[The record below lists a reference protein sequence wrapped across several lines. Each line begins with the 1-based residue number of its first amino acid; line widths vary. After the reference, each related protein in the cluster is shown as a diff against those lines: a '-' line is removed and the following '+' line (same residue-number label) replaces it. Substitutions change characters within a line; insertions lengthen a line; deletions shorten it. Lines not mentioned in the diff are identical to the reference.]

1 MSYRTL
7 GTLALFSVVGVA
19 AAAPFVSLFEK
30 DALSYI
36 KDVTIQRDGPTF
48 GATPWVYGR
57 VIIDEA
63 DSSSPNPQSYLTQVA
78 RLKALEDGVLN
89 TNFLCVEVNEG
100 LVPAPV
106 PYSKFY
112 AYGRA
117 GYLVNLVRDPLLRDD
132 RDAMAGLQLA
142 LWEVAYDD
150 TNGNSDD
157 LLADR
162 FQLFSPTQFNATAR
176 NWANTFLA
184 WSQGQAAGYY
194 YYKSPTWR
202 DQQGVAHQDL
212 VSTVPSPAALLPFAA
227 GLLASLRRR
236 RH

>member
-7 GTLALFSVVGVA
+7 GSLALFSVVGVA
-19 AAAPFVSLFEK
+19 VATPYVSLFEK

-36 KDVTIQRDGPTF
+36 KDVSIQRDGPTF
-48 GATPWVYGR
+48 GATPWVFGR
-57 VIIDEA
+57 VVVDVA
-63 DSSSPNPQSYLTQVA
+63 DSSTPAPQDHLVQAA

-89 TNFLCVEVNEG
+89 TNFLCVEVNQG
-100 LVPAPV
+100 LVPGPV

-117 GYLVNLVRDPLLRDD
+117 GYLVNLVRDPSLRDD

-142 LWEVAYDD
+142 LWEVAYDH
-150 TNGNSDD
+150 TNANGDD

-162 FQLFSPTQFNATAR
+162 FQLFSPGQFNAAAR
-176 NWANTFLA
+176 GWANTFLA
-184 WSQGQAAGYY
+184 WSEGRTAGYY

-202 DQQGVAHQDL
+202 DQEGVAHQDL
-212 VSTVPSPAALLPFAA
+212 VSTVPSPAAILPFAV
-227 GLLASLRRR
+227 GLLSALRRR
-236 RH
+236 RN

>member
-1 MSYRTL
+1 MMTRSL
-7 GTLALFSVVGVA
+7 GVLALISVAGVVS
-19 AAAPFVSLFEK
+19 AAPFVSLFEQDVK
-30 DALSYI
+30 SYI

-48 GATPWVYGR
+48 AATDWVYGR
-57 VIIDEA
+57 VIVDEA
-63 DSSSPNPQSYLTQVA
+63 DSSSPDPQDYLTQVA

-89 TNFLCVEVNEG
+89 TNFLCVEVNQG
-100 LVPAPV
+100 LVPGPV

-150 TNGNSDD
+150 TNGNADD

-162 FQLFSPTQFNATAR
+162 FQLYSSGQFNAAAR
-176 NWANTFLA
+176 NWANTFLS
-184 WSQGQAAGYY
+184 WSVGQSAGYY
-194 YYKSPTWR
+194 YYKSPSVR

-212 VSTVPSPAALLPFAA
+212 VSTVPSPAAFLPFAV
-227 GLLASLRRR
+227 GLVSAIRRR
-236 RH
+236 RK